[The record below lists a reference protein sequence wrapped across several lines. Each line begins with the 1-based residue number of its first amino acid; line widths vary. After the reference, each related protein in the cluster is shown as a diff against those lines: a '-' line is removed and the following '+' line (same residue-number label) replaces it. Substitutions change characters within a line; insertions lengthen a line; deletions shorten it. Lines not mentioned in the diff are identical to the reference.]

1 MKRFNSL
8 LLFFIVINKTLRIS
22 IVDETGTDY
31 ELLLPRRWRYAEVA
45 AAAAADVVVT
55 HFIITMYVQR
65 IGRAAASWSIG
76 GNGGKRVASES
87 VAWVVCCLS
96 AVGLR
101 PLFTILTPLGT
112 RVPTIVLRAPTIA
125 YSVFERCCPRFSTVG
140 FEQGTFPN
148 ATS

>member
-45 AAAAADVVVT
+45 AAADVVVT

-65 IGRAAASWSIG
+65 IGRAAAS
-76 GNGGKRVASES
+76 
-87 VAWVVCCLS
+87 
-96 AVGLR
+96 
-101 PLFTILTPLGT
+101 
-112 RVPTIVLRAPTIA
+112 
-125 YSVFERCCPRFSTVG
+125 
-140 FEQGTFPN
+140 
-148 ATS
+148 